1 MPDIEVASLHAE
13 RHVVPFPSLSS
24 ANMLTVAVR
33 INLEANRN
41 VIIPLTFT
49 A

>member
-13 RHVVPFPSLSS
+13 RHVAPFPSLSS
-24 ANMLTVAVR
+24 ANMLKMAAR

-41 VIIPLTFT
+41 GIIPLTFT
-49 A
+49 T